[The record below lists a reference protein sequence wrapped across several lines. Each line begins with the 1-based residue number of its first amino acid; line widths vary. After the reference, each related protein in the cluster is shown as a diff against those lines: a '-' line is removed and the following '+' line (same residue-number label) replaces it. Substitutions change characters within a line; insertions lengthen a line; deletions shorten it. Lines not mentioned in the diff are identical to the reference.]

1 MLLPLEP
8 LKSGEKRSS
17 NESPPGGAQPPCVFV
32 SFAALPRWMP
42 HFGAVFSVKQCRLPC
57 VNAAPVWS
65 FGPVLAADGAFLRR
79 ARRDGRST
87 ITECKTTPLFH
98 VKQRCLP
105 RTNAAPRRFV
115 PSRYVGHSYAAPD
128 GTTERRNGN
137 SRHRRTVP
145 RETASPYPR
154 KCHVPDGLP
163 T

>member
-17 NESPPGGAQPPCVFV
+17 NESPPGGALPPCVFV
-32 SFAALPRWMP
+32 SFAALPCWMP
-42 HFGAVFSVKQCRLPC
+42 HFSVMFHVKQRRLPC

-65 FGPVLAADGAFLRR
+65 FGPVPAADGAFLRR
-79 ARRDGRST
+79 TQRDGRST
-87 ITECKTTPLFH
+87 ITECQTTPLFH
-98 VKQRCLP
+98 VKQRRLSCV
-105 RTNAAPRRFV
+105 NAAPRRFV

-128 GTTERRNGN
+128 GTMERRNGN
-137 SRHRRTVP
+137 SRHRRAVS

-154 KCHVPDGLP
+154 ECHVPDGLP